1 MPVIASPAPA
11 TSPESRE
18 PKGLEISVNPRAL
31 QTPTLPL
38 SASLPSHCVRHTT
51 DPVILTGAAPSEVIL
66 LQPRRVLRWASPCA
80 NSVVTTGTRR

>member
-11 TSPESRE
+11 ISPESRE

-31 QTPTLPL
+31 QTPILPL

-51 DPVILTGAAPSEVIL
+51 DLVIRTGAAPSDVEL
-66 LQPRRVLRWASPCA
+66 LQTRRVLHWASPCA
-80 NSVVTTGTRR
+80 NSVVTTGASR